1 VQRCSARQ
9 ALQCHRVW
17 KHVIFIMSECCLD
30 ANTFDSSHGYV
41 EHHSGVNA
49 CMCVAHF
56 GNESQC
62 SPNNHWFKTDLAHGC
77 SLSLLAC
84 ACKVNVST
92 FLLLVGM
99 VSQRC
104 KLARN
109 LLADTSK
116 KVRMQLSIIS
126 TAFSLLAGV
135 EPCWGG

>member
-17 KHVIFIMSECCLD
+17 KHVIFIMSVCCLD
-30 ANTFDSSHGYV
+30 ANKFDCFHGYV

-62 SPNNHWFKTDLAHGC
+62 TPNNHWFKTDLAHGC
-77 SLSLLAC
+77 NLSLPG
-84 ACKVNVST
+84 T

-116 KVRMQLSIIS
+116 QVRMQLSIIS